1 MLGSHRK
8 GYLFT
13 QHRMESGGYR
23 KGFPKEVISKLG
35 TKRQVRICPAKAGGG
50 LSRMT
55 AGGKGPQAKLLVHRV
70 KHKRREERCRP
81 CRPGYGG
88 RRACQ
93 GKLLGKGDFLKS
105 LPALKG

>member
-1 MLGSHRK
+1 MQVLGSHRK

-23 KGFPKEVISKLG
+23 KGFPTEVISKLG

-55 AGGKGPQAKLLVHRV
+55 AGAKAHRLSCWFTRASTGGGKRDVGRV
-70 KHKRREERCRP
+70 D
-81 CRPGYGG
+81 
-88 RRACQ
+88 
-93 GKLLGKGDFLKS
+93 LDL
-105 LPALKG
+105 